1 MTHGLMCFPIGLMRF
16 SCRIPTSLRLH
27 QRTRRELRWNPG
39 ANNTNPRRSTR
50 ACGYRRSK
58 WRAKLT
64 LQQPPIDGSGAVSI
78 EAKKLRPLP
87 LAKLIALAVLRQRIG
102 SFIPGRVTRFFN
114 QKSFLFRPESKRSPC
129 GIRCPFPFFQLEV
142 FLILYRI
149 RKR

>member
-1 MTHGLMCFPIGLMRF
+1 MPLMTHGLMSFPIGLMRF

-50 ACGYRRSK
+50 ACGYRRSR

-102 SFIPGRVTRFFN
+102 SFIPSRVTRFSTRNRFFSGPN
-114 QKSFLFRPESKRSPC
+114 RNVR
-129 GIRCPFPFFQLEV
+129 RAVYDAHFPFFNLRS
-142 FLILYRI
+142 F
-149 RKR
+149 